1 MLLFAGDGKA
11 FGDAFITDPFA
22 RFMKV
27 LTLIGSVVTLIMS
40 VGFAKAEKFDKF
52 EYPVLILLATL
63 GMMLMISA
71 NDMIA
76 LYLGL
81 ELQSLA
87 LYVVAAINRDS
98 LRSTE
103 AGLKYFV
110 LGALSSGMLLYG
122 ISLVYGYTGNTGFDE
137 IAAALGGGE
146 RQLGLVFGLV
156 FVLAGL
162 AFKISAVPFHMW
174 TPDVYEGA
182 PTPVT
187 AFFAA
192 APKMAAMALLVRV
205 TMGAFEPIAPDWQQ
219 IIVFISIAS
228 MVLGSFAAIGQT
240 NIKRLMAYSSIG
252 HMGFALVGLAANS
265 QAGVRGVVIYMLIYL
280 VMTLGTFAFILAMRR
295 KDGNVEQISDL
306 AGLSATNPVMATIL
320 TILMFSLAGIPPLAG
335 FWAKWYVFLA
345 AIDAELYALAVIGV
359 LASVVGAYYYLRI
372 IKIMWFD
379 EPVGGFLPMAGELRL
394 VLGALRR
401 LRAVLRARSAG
412 RSARHGRSRR
422 QDILLTGWRFL
433 LAPTRRR
440 EGYRLEAHDTVGS
453 TNALALERA
462 RAGDP
467 GKLWIV
473 SKQQESGR
481 GRRGRAWATPQ
492 GNLAATL
499 LLVTDCDLALAATL
513 GFVAGLALADALDAV
528 VPDGRIA
535 IAPDGGSGAG
545 RNRFELKW
553 PNDVLADGAKLA
565 GILLESAMLAERPH
579 RGGGRHRRQCRGVSR
594 GRALSR
600 DIAEGAGRGMR
611 CRDAVSRAVGRLER
625 DMRASGTRGGG

>member
-1 MLLFAGDGKA
+1 MTPELYSSLTLATPELIIALGALALLMVGVYSGPRANATVTGLAVAILIGAGAWMLLFGGEGKA
-11 FGDAFITDPFA
+11 FGNSFVSDPFA
-22 RFMKV
+22 RFMKF
-27 LTLIGSVVTLIMS
+27 LTLTGSVVTLIMS

-52 EYPVLILLATL
+52 EYPVLIMLATL

-76 LYLGL
+76 LYLGF

-110 LGALSSGMLLYG
+110 LGALSSGMMLYG
-122 ISLVYGYTGNTGFDE
+122 ISLVYGYTGNTDFDA
-137 IAAALGGGE
+137 IAAALAGGE

-156 FVLAGL
+156 FVMAGL

-192 APKMAAMALLVRV
+192 APKMAAMALMVRV
-205 TMGAFEPIAPDWQQ
+205 TVGAFEPIAADWQQ
-219 IIVFISIAS
+219 IVVFIAIAS
-228 MVLGSFAAIGQT
+228 MALGSFAAIGQT

-252 HMGFALVGLAANS
+252 NVGFALVGLAANS
-265 QAGVRGVVIYMLIYL
+265 ETGVRGVIIYMAIYL

-306 AGLSATNPVMATIL
+306 AGLSSTNPMMATIL

-345 AIDAELYALAVIGV
+345 AIDAGLYALAIIGV

-379 EPVGGFLPMAGELRL
+379 EPVGGFMPMAGELRL
-394 VLGALRR
+394 VLGA
-401 LRAVLRARSAG
+401 
-412 RSARHGRSRR
+412 
-422 QDILLTGWRFL
+422 
-433 LAPTRRR
+433 
-440 EGYRLEAHDTVGS
+440 
-453 TNALALERA
+453 
-462 RAGDP
+462 
-467 GKLWIV
+467 
-473 SKQQESGR
+473 
-481 GRRGRAWATPQ
+481 
-492 GNLAATL
+492 
-499 LLVTDCDLALAATL
+499 
-513 GFVAGLALADALDAV
+513 
-528 VPDGRIA
+528 
-535 IAPDGGSGAG
+535 SGAFVLFYVLIGGPIG
-545 RNRFELKW
+545 R
-553 PNDVLADGAKLA
+553 VAQAAAK
-565 GILLESAMLAERPH
+565 
-579 RGGGRHRRQCRGVSR
+579 
-594 GRALSR
+594 
-600 DIAEGAGRGMR
+600 
-611 CRDAVSRAVGRLER
+611 
-625 DMRASGTRGGG
+625 TFF